1 MKEYIMSL
9 PMFGLFLSLFTYV
22 IGSKIKSKFNTP
34 LANPLLIAI
43 ALTIMVL
50 TVFDIPFEAYNNGGA
65 IVTVFLAPATA
76 VIGLSIY
83 RQMTTLKNNFVPIIA
98 GCLVGSVVSV
108 ISSVVLCKLFHLDES
123 LVASMIPRAATSP
136 IAMEVSK
143 TVGGIVPVT
152 VAAVIFSGIIGA
164 VFAPALVKWLR
175 LENKVAVGVA
185 IGTSSSA
192 IGTAKAMELGEIQ
205 GAISGV
211 SVGIT
216 GLITVL
222 IALFL

>member
-1 MKEYIMSL
+1 MKEYIISL

-22 IGSKIKSKFNTP
+22 IGSKIKSKYNTP
-34 LANPLLIAI
+34 LVNPLLIAI
-43 ALTIMVL
+43 ALTITVL
-50 TVFDIPFEAYNNGGA
+50 KVFDISFEAYNNGGVV
-65 IVTVFLAPATA
+65 ITMFLAPATA

-83 RQMTTLKNNFVPIIA
+83 RQLATLKKNFLPIIA

-108 ISSVVLCKLFHLDES
+108 VSSVTLCKLFGLDES

-136 IAMEVSK
+136 IAMEISRA
-143 TVGGIVPVT
+143 VGGIVPVT
-152 VAAVIFSGIIGA
+152 VAAVIFSGIVGA
-164 VFAPALVKWLR
+164 VFAPILIKL
-175 LENKVAVGVA
+175 LKMKNKVAAGVA

-205 GAISGV
+205 GAMSGL

-216 GLITVL
+216 GLITV
-222 IALFL
+222 IVAMFL